1 MYTLKI
7 EQASNQIVKMIQ
19 AIVQENRLW
28 DYSIEIDVQSIS
40 ATVRLSTPS
49 LKELWR
55 LVDTIDSEVSTN
67 EVLPVS

>member
-7 EQASNQIVKMIQ
+7 EQANNKMVKMIQ
-19 AIVQENRLW
+19 AIVQENKLW
-28 DYSIEIDVQSIS
+28 NYSIEIDVQSIS

-55 LVDTIDSEVSTN
+55 LVDAIDSEVSTN
-67 EVLPVS
+67 EVCY

>member
-28 DYSIEIDVQSIS
+28 NYSIEIDVQSIF

-55 LVDTIDSEVSTN
+55 LVDAIDSEVSTN
-67 EVLPVS
+67 EVCY